1 MMSKQAD
8 EPVIRASELG
18 EYVYCARSWWLKR
31 VQGVQSRNKAALRS
45 GTAAHDRHGRG
56 VATVQTQRRLATFLL
71 AAALVVLLAAV
82 LLALVGGA
90 G

>member
-1 MMSKQAD
+1 MSNQS
-8 EPVIRASELG
+8 EQPVIRASELG

-31 VQGVQSRNKAALRS
+31 AQGVQSRNVEALRS

-56 VATVQTQRRLATFLL
+56 VATVQTQRRLVTILL
-71 AAALVVLLAAV
+71 VAAVLVALAAV
-82 LLALVGGA
+82 LLALAGGA

>member
-1 MMSKQAD
+1 MMNKQAD

-31 VQGVQSRNKAALRS
+31 VQGVQSRNTAALRS

>member
-1 MMSKQAD
+1 MSNRVDQ
-8 EPVIRASELG
+8 PVIRASELG

-31 VQGVQSRNKAALRS
+31 VQGVQSRNVDALRS
-45 GTAAHDRHGRG
+45 GTAAHDRHARG
-56 VATVQTQRRLATFLL
+56 VATVQTQRRLATILL
-71 AAALVVLLAAV
+71 AAAAVVALIAI

>member
-1 MMSKQAD
+1 MNNESNQ
-8 EPVIRASELG
+8 PVIRASELG

-31 VQGVQSRNKAALRS
+31 AQGVQSNNVEALRS

-56 VATVQTQRRLATFLL
+56 VATVQTQRRWVTILL
-71 AAALVVLLAAV
+71 AAAALLALVAV
-82 LLALVGGA
+82 VLALVGGA

>member
-1 MMSKQAD
+1 MSKQAD
-8 EPVIRASELG
+8 DPVIRASELG

-31 VQGVQSRNKAALRS
+31 VQGVQSRNTAALRS

-71 AAALVVLLAAV
+71 AAVLVVLLAAV
-82 LLALVGGA
+82 LLALLGGA